1 MYCNACLICTDIS
14 YAKVTTGVTSSSL
27 VPPSGTQ
34 RNKARSTGEM
44 LTCSQPLRIQFV
56 FYMTMLPITFCLADA
71 NILTEASLWH
81 LVGRKMY
88 SRWKEFA
95 VHLHVETR
103 ITDVVYKQCL
113 AIVEECF
120 KEVTHRWLHNRDG
133 TGDLPRTWE
142 TVYEALKLTGFP
154 LLVGDVREAL
164 SKECSR
170 GEERLLT
177 VHVVPLTLVSDVHF
191 QLSVACPTEQIFHA

>member
-1 MYCNACLICTDIS
+1 MHTAVYRNASLICTDIC

-34 RNKARSTGEM
+34 RNKARSAGEM
-44 LTCSQPLRIQFV
+44 LTCSQPLRIQSV
-56 FYMTMLPITFCLADA
+56 FYMTMLPITFCIADD
-71 NILTEASLWH
+71 NILTEAHLWN
-81 LVGRKMY
+81 LVGRKMH

-120 KEVTHRWLHNRDG
+120 KELTRRWLHRENG

-142 TVYEALKLTGFP
+142 TVFAALKLTGFP
-154 LLVGDVREAL
+154 LLVEDIRGAL
-164 SKECSR
+164 SK
-170 GEERLLT
+170 
-177 VHVVPLTLVSDVHF
+177 D
-191 QLSVACPTEQIFHA
+191 I